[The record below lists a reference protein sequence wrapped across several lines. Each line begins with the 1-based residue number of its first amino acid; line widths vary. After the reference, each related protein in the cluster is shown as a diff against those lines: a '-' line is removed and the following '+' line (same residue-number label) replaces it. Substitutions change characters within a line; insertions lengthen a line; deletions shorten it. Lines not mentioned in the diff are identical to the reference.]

1 MKEKYDDVTKKSED
15 SNKRPC
21 KIDNKRDILCN

>member
-1 MKEKYDDVTKKSED
+1 MRMKEKYDDVTKKSED

-21 KIDNKRDILCN
+21 KIDNKRDI